1 MKTKISM
8 AFLVLLIVV
17 MLGVVFG
24 ILTNSRNSILV
35 KEIFYVAGGSIASIM
50 AAVFLLM
57 GKPFYKGR
65 IPLVTLGSVGAILLL
80 MIVMHYAGTGS
91 PNGPFTFFMLLSLYA
106 LTVSS
111 LLFISEVHVK
121 LFISIMLGT
130 VSIMFVYALMQWQG
144 INVFAWDAALTR
156 SGRSTGSLGN
166 PNLLGGFAS
175 AVIPLGAAYLFSLK
189 KFTVVL
195 RTTLVLIFAALAT
208 ATVVA
213 SGTRGSIIGVAS
225 GAFVL
230 VFWFIRSSSVTF
242 KKAIPFVLLLIALV
256 AAVTLPMINRLSELD
271 PSLEDQGTLQVR
283 KIIWLGAFDLFKD
296 SPLLGHGPG
305 SFQIL
310 FPQYRNP
317 YYSILGVSHNT
328 LHAHCEYLEILVDI
342 GLVGLILWGL
352 AVWGVLLFL
361 RRLKNVDLF
370 RAGAMAGLAAM
381 LAEGFVSVHL
391 RWPPTAWLFATLLM
405 VLLSRETE
413 PASKSSRSRIG
424 AIGLFLVSLILAA
437 GLFIHYLP
445 MSRASALVFRGKDI
459 FLARTEMTMNG
470 AYSASEEWVN
480 SGDESA
486 FNGAI
491 IQWQNG
497 KIYADSAVAYSREA
511 TEAYPYDLGGWYALG
526 SALLTRYMVLDPP
539 VPSMRS
545 AIEAAGLSGQI
556 SEAEIRNDLLSGM
569 AAYDSLIT
577 MAPNYAEVHN
587 NLALGYSNLGMLDE
601 SMEELYRAYRIHA
614 HRRID
619 YINQVLSL
627 LTIRPGSIHGA
638 ILCFHH
644 SLTDFDQEAT
654 GIKLDKNEKSITENA
669 WFLTAIQPE
678 NAAVLQEE
686 FIALIEEILPVG
698 SQELM
703 IERIRTINEYSPF
716 ANWENES
723 LLIMDDHEAI
733 LECRKMFSACA
744 WAGRAFPVVLPADR
758 DFYTYPAEILFQSH
772 WDPVIFDLVLDIF
785 RDQIVIDRNLDDTN
799 TLIASDRFA
808 DVVEPSVAVSVR
820 AVRFALGGSRTAL
833 RQGFAM
839 PWLSGA
845 LPEIISDSL
854 HQRMYEDSLNTDWYR
869 MELKMTF
876 LLVSSYW
883 WDYNIFASGQ
893 NQYLLERIFYCRDM
907 IRQLEPASWQS
918 IVSSILTG
926 EIERI
931 SLQTNGVCPATVG
944 MLRDD
949 LVNGAARVY
958 N

>member
-1 MKTKISM
+1 MKPRISM

-65 IPLVTLGSVGAILLL
+65 IPSMTLASVGAILLL
-80 MIVMHYAGTGS
+80 MIVMHYTGTGS

-189 KFTVVL
+189 KFTIVL

-213 SGTRGSIIGVAS
+213 SGTRGSIIGVAA

-230 VFWFIRSSSVTF
+230 VFWFIRKNSVTF
-242 KKAIPFVLLLIALV
+242 KKAIPFVLLLVALV

-283 KIIWLGAFDLFKD
+283 KIIWLGAFDLFRD
-296 SPLLGHGPG
+296 SPVLGHGPG

-310 FPQYRNP
+310 FPEYRNP

-352 AVWGVLLFL
+352 AVWGVL
-361 RRLKNVDLF
+361 RRLKNVDLL

-405 VLLSRETE
+405 VFLSRDTE
-413 PASKSSRSRIG
+413 PASKSSRSRIR
-424 AIGLFLVSLILAA
+424 AISLFLVSLILAA

-445 MSRASALVFRGKDI
+445 ASRASALVFRGKDI

-470 AYSASEEWVN
+470 AYSASAEWVN
-480 SGDESA
+480 SGNESA
-486 FNGAI
+486 FNAAI
-491 IQWQNG
+491 TQWQNA
-497 KIYADSAVAYSREA
+497 KIYADSAVTYSREA
-511 TEAYPYDLGGWYALG
+511 TEVYPYDLGGWYALG

-601 SMEELYRAYRIHA
+601 SMEELYRSYKIHA

-619 YINQVLSL
+619 YVNQVHSL
-627 LTIRPGSIHGA
+627 LTIHPGSAHGA
-638 ILCFHH
+638 ILCFHQ
-644 SLTDFDQEAT
+644 SLMDFDQEAT
-654 GIKLDKNEKSITENA
+654 GEKLDKNVKTITENA

-686 FIALIEEILPVG
+686 FIALIEEILPVEF
-698 SQELM
+698 QESL
-703 IERIRTINEYSPF
+703 IERTRTINEYSPF
-716 ANWENES
+716 ASWENGS
-723 LLIMDDHEAI
+723 LLSMNDHDAL
-733 LECRKMFSACA
+733 LEYRKMSAVCA
-744 WAGRAFPVVLPADR
+744 WTGRVFPAALPAVR
-758 DFYTYPAEILFQSH
+758 DFYTYPAEILFQSN
-772 WDPVIFDLVLDIF
+772 WDPAIYDLVLDVF

-808 DVVEPSVAVSVR
+808 PVVEPSVAVSVR

-833 RQGFAM
+833 RQGFVT

-907 IRQLEPASWQS
+907 IRELEPVSWQS
-918 IVSSILTG
+918 IVSSILTS

-949 LVNGAARVY
+949 LVNGAAREY

>member
-1 MKTKISM
+1 MKPRIST
-8 AFLVLLIVV
+8 AFLILLIVV

-50 AAVFLLM
+50 AAVLLLM

-65 IPLVTLGSVGAILLL
+65 IPLMTLASVGAILLL

-91 PNGPFTFFMLLSLYA
+91 PNGPFTFFMLLSLCA

-175 AVIPLGAAYLFSLK
+175 AVIPLGAAYLFSMK

-213 SGTRGSIIGVAS
+213 SGTRASIIGVTT

-230 VFWFIRSSSVTF
+230 LFWFLRNSSVTF
-242 KKAIPFVLLLIALV
+242 KKAIPFVLLVIALV

-283 KIIWLGAFDLFKD
+283 KIIWSGAFDIFKD

-310 FPQYRNP
+310 FPEYRNP

-342 GLVGLILWGL
+342 GLAGLILWGL
-352 AVWGVLLFL
+352 AVWGVLY
-361 RRLKNVDLF
+361 RLKNVDLF

-381 LAEGFVSVHL
+381 LAEGIVSVHL
-391 RWPPTAWLFATLLM
+391 RWPPTAWLFATLLL
-405 VLLSRETE
+405 VFLSRETE

-424 AIGLFLVSLILAA
+424 ALGLFLVSLILAA

-445 MSRASALVFRGKDI
+445 MSRSSALVFRGKDI

-470 AYSASEEWVN
+470 AYSASAEWVN

-486 FNGAI
+486 FNAAI
-491 IQWQNG
+491 IQWQNA

-511 TEAYPYDLGGWYALG
+511 TEVYPYDLGGWYALG

-539 VPSMRS
+539 VSSMRS
-545 AIEAAGLSGQI
+545 AIEAAGLSGQF

-601 SMEELYRAYRIHA
+601 SMEELYRSYRIHA

-619 YINQVLSL
+619 YYNQVLSL

-638 ILCFHH
+638 VLCFHH
-644 SLTDFDQEAT
+644 ILFGFDQEAS
-654 GIKLDKNEKSITENA
+654 GAKLEDNIKSITSNA
-669 WFLTAIQPE
+669 WFLTTIQPE

-686 FIALIEEILPVG
+686 FVALIEEVLPVKF
-698 SQELM
+698 QELM
-703 IERIRTINEYSPF
+703 IERIRAVEDCSPF

-723 LLIMDDHEAI
+723 LLFMEDHAAI
-733 LECRKMFSACA
+733 LECRRMISVCA
-744 WAGRAFPVVLPADR
+744 WAGRAFPVVMPVVR

-772 WDPVIFDLVLDIF
+772 WDPEIFDLVLDIF
-785 RDQIVIDRNLDDTN
+785 LNQIVIDRNLDDTN
-799 TLIASDRFA
+799 TLITSDRFA
-808 DVVEPSVAVSVR
+808 AVVEPSVAVTVR
-820 AVRFALGGSRTAL
+820 AVRFALGGSRAAL

-839 PWLSGA
+839 PWLGGA

-854 HQRMYEDSLNTDWYR
+854 HQMMYEDSLNTDWYR
-869 MELKMTF
+869 MEMKMTF

-918 IVSSILTG
+918 IVSSILTR

-949 LVNGAARVY
+949 LVNGVARVY